1 MDKNGERT
9 TIGSIASLKKKTKGL
24 SEREKE
30 RAGKKK
36 MEAGIEADREGG
48 VSREKKEERQ
58 IRESERN
65 RD

>member
-48 VSREKKEERQ
+48 G
-58 IRESERN
+58 
-65 RD
+65 